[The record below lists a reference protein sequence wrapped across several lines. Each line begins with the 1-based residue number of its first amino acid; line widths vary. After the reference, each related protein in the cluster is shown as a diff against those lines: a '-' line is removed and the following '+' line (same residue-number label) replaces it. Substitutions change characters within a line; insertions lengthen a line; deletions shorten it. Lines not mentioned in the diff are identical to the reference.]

1 MFWATEVLF
10 CSVCL
15 WPPVIYCVMWLWLC
29 SKKFD
34 SFSECYKENKEFFLH
49 IEKLLLCFDV
59 ASSVQEQIVWSNY
72 FFLVKF
78 EKSSFTVLK
87 PNTGKSVSYWIKC
100 AENMWKFYSCSKSGS
115 QGFEGEANI
124 HLIHLIFWRCV

>member
-34 SFSECYKENKEFFLH
+34 SFSECYKENRDFFAYR
-49 IEKLLLCFDV
+49 K
-59 ASSVQEQIVWSNY
+59 ASSVFWCCILSARRDCLIKLF
-72 FFLVKF
+72 FFLVN
-78 EKSSFTVLK
+78 SSFTVLK

-100 AENMWKFYSCSKSGS
+100 AENMWKFYSCSKSVS
-115 QGFEGEANI
+115 QGLEGEANI

>member
-15 WPPVIYCVMWLWLC
+15 WPPVIYCVMWLTLLK
-29 SKKFD
+29 SLTVSVSVTKKIGI
-34 SFSECYKENKEFFLH
+34 FLH

-59 ASSVQEQIVWSNY
+59 ASSVQEEIVWSNY
-72 FFLVKF
+72 FFFLVN
-78 EKSSFTVLK
+78 SSFTVLK

-100 AENMWKFYSCSKSGS
+100 AENMWKFYSCSKSVS
-115 QGFEGEANI
+115 QGLEGEANI
-124 HLIHLIFWRCV
+124 HLIHLIFWRYV

>member
-15 WPPVIYCVMWLWLC
+15 WPPVIYCVMWLTLLK
-29 SKKFD
+29 SLTVSVSVTKKIRG
-34 SFSECYKENKEFFLH
+34 FFFFAYR
-49 IEKLLLCFDV
+49 K
-59 ASSVQEQIVWSNY
+59 ASSVFWCCILSARTDCLIKLF
-72 FFLVKF
+72 FFLVN
-78 EKSSFTVLK
+78 SSFTVLK

-100 AENMWKFYSCSKSGS
+100 AENMWKFYSCSKSVS
-115 QGFEGEANI
+115 QGLEGEANI